1 MNIVSC
7 GHQSGNSL
15 TIISSLS
22 SLLYITSIASRSSQ
36 LSQDKKY
43 KLYNQGFSILAIA
56 EYSTKIKVYRSI
68 AIQPQTQSKSTTRL
82 RKIVKLKKPS
92 MA

>member
-15 TIISSLS
+15 TILTILTIII
-22 SLLYITSIASRSSQ
+22 LYITSIASYNSQ

-43 KLYNQGFSILAIA
+43 KLYNHGFSILAIA
-56 EYSTKIKVYRSI
+56 EYSTKIKVYRS
-68 AIQPQTQSKSTTRL
+68 RGL
-82 RKIVKLKKPS
+82 
-92 MA
+92 